1 MSSAI
6 YSYSAYKTWFH
17 NLDARTK
24 LIFVFSYLLLT
35 FLMPTPVVI
44 AGVPLPTPFVMFVL
58 MIFLVWFGA
67 RVSPRTYLPFL
78 VYLTPIILGLMFAH
92 TFLLNE
98 CPCFSETAPVL
109 RSASVGGLLFGT
121 AVAFRLGAMAI
132 CFLFFSYTTDPFD
145 WGLSMYKAGVP
156 YKGAFMFA
164 SAMRFYPMLQDEFV
178 TIQDALKARGSDLLV
193 KWYNPVRMM
202 IGVLTT
208 AIPLGLGGLRRSRN
222 IALSMELRGF
232 SFPEETGVKRQL
244 FRDIHL
250 RTVDWIV
257 MIFWAGTV
265 VAVAALR
272 ISGVWSS
279 GPLVLF

>member
-24 LIFVFSYLLLT
+24 LTFVFSYLLLT
-35 FLMPTPVVI
+35 FLMPTPVII

>member
-6 YSYSAYKTWFH
+6 YSYSAYQTWFH
-17 NLDARTK
+17 KLDPRSK
-24 LIFVFSYLLLT
+24 LTFVFSYLLLT
-35 FLMPTPVVI
+35 FLLPTPVVV
-44 AGVPLPTPFVMFVL
+44 AGIPWPTPFVMFVL

-78 VYLTPIILGLMFAH
+78 VYLTPIILGLIFAH

-98 CPCFSETAPVL
+98 CPCFSESTPVL
-109 RSASVGGLLFGT
+109 QAASIDGLLFGT

-145 WGLSMYKAGVP
+145 WGLSMYKAGIP

-193 KWYNPVRMM
+193 KWYNPPRMM
-202 IGVLTT
+202 LGVLTT

-244 FRDIHL
+244 FRDIRL
-250 RTVDWIV
+250 RAADWVVI
-257 MIFWAGTV
+257 IFWV
-265 VAVAALR
+265 SVLLAVAILR
-272 ISGVWSS
+272 ITGIWSA

>member
-17 NLDARTK
+17 GLDPRTK
-24 LIFVFSYLLLT
+24 LTFVVSYLLLA
-35 FLMPTPVVI
+35 FLLPTPVVVG
-44 AGVPLPTPFVMFVL
+44 GVPLPTPFVMFVL
-58 MIFLVWFGA
+58 MILVVWLGV

-78 VYLTPIILGLMFAH
+78 VYLMPIILGLMFAH

-98 CPCFSETAPVL
+98 CPCFSETSPVL
-109 RSASVGGLLFGT
+109 RGASIDGLLFGT

-145 WGLSMYKAGVP
+145 WGLSMYKAGIP

-193 KWYNPVRMM
+193 KWYNPPRMM
-202 IGVLTT
+202 LGVLTT

-232 SFPEETGVKRQL
+232 SFPEETGVERQL
-244 FRDIHL
+244 FRDINL
-250 RTVDWIV
+250 RTADWAV
-257 MIFWAGTV
+257 MIFWVAFVVV
-265 VAVAALR
+265 VAVLR
-272 ISGVWSS
+272 IAGIWSG

>member
-6 YSYSAYKTWFH
+6 YSYSAYQTWFH
-17 NLDARTK
+17 KLDARSK
-24 LIFVFSYLLLT
+24 LTFVVSYLLLT
-35 FLMPTPVVI
+35 FLMPTPIVMGGI
-44 AGVPLPTPFVMFVL
+44 PWPTPFVMFVL
-58 MIFLVWFGA
+58 MVFLVWLGA

-78 VYLTPIILGLMFAH
+78 VYLTPIILGLTFAH

-98 CPCFSETAPVL
+98 CPCFSETTPVL
-109 RSASVGGLLFGT
+109 RAASIDGLLFGS

-145 WGLSMYKAGVP
+145 WGLSMYKAGIP

-244 FRDIHL
+244 FRDIQL
-250 RTVDWIV
+250 RTTDWIV
-257 MIFWAGTV
+257 IVFWLAMVLVV
-265 VAVAALR
+265 VALR
-272 ISGVWSS
+272 LVGVWSA
-279 GPLVLF
+279 GPLVLW

>member
-6 YSYSAYKTWFH
+6 YSYSAYQTWFH
-17 NLDARTK
+17 KLDPRSK
-24 LIFVFSYLLLT
+24 LTFVFCYLLLA
-35 FLMPTPVVI
+35 FLLPTPLVI
-44 AGVPLPTPFVMFVL
+44 FGAPLPTPFLMFVL

-92 TFLLNE
+92 TFMLNE
-98 CPCFSETAPVL
+98 CPCYSETTPVL
-109 RSASVGGLLFGT
+109 RSASIDGLLFGT

-145 WGLSMYKAGVP
+145 WGLSMYKAGIP

-193 KWYNPVRMM
+193 KWYNPPRMM
-202 IGVLTT
+202 LGVLTT

-232 SFPEETGVKRQL
+232 SFPEETGVKRVL
-244 FRDIHL
+244 FRDIRL
-250 RTVDWIV
+250 RTADWVVIV
-257 MIFWAGTV
+257 FWLAFLIT
-265 VAVAALR
+265 VAVLR
-272 ISGVWSS
+272 ITGVWSA
-279 GPLVLF
+279 GPLVIS